1 MKTILI
7 FLILTSI
14 LLVGCMD
21 ESSNI
26 TSPEI
31 EISQQSNSAN
41 WINLPA
47 DLGGG
52 FGVETEEYS
61 AQKLISGKDGGH
73 IKLKVK
79 IKRPGHELGDF
90 EIKVKVKVQ
99 KHSFPDDEERLFTIT
114 MDHENAVLNISP
126 SPNTLFKHVII
137 DWEIKGID
145 VSDINPD
152 TFDFYYIGDN
162 NEMLETVNQK
172 LKVDYHKNKIEL
184 KKGIIYPTTP
194 EKTPGGIRYAF
205 VR

>member
-1 MKTILI
+1 MKITLTTAVFFALLLLGCSDDSTFPTSTDLI
-7 FLILTSI
+7 FT
-14 LLVGCMD
+14 
-21 ESSNI
+21 
-26 TSPEI
+26 
-31 EISQQSNSAN
+31 QQLNTPN
-41 WINLPA
+41 WVKLPA

-52 FGVETEEYS
+52 FGVESEYS
-61 AQKLISGKDGGH
+61 AQKLITGKNGGH
-73 IKLKVK
+73 IKLQFK
-79 IKRPGHELGDF
+79 IERPGHELGDF
-90 EIKVKVKVQ
+90 EIKANVKVQ

-114 MDHENAVLNISP
+114 MDQENAFLNISP

-145 VSDINPD
+145 VSDIDPD

-162 NEMLETVNQK
+162 NEMLETAKHK

-194 EKTPGGIRYAF
+194 ENTPGGVRYAF